1 MYSGILELTSKVKYG
16 FTSRNVPIYLFRPLN
31 PDFPPCI
38 AGSSHRDISTN
49 VLAIAK
55 IDDWNLTGLTRANIV
70 QILGK
75 CGDYDAERKAL
86 LAAYCSV
93 KPPVSPFMLKTPT
106 STGRILIEG
115 RTFNIDP
122 AGCTDIDDVITIN
135 GEEVSITIA
144 DVAEWFKLNPNLTV
158 HQGQTFYMDG
168 KVVRPMLAFENAC
181 SLLPGVE
188 RPGLSLTFTWRNNQI
203 YNLRFEKSWIK
214 NGTSYSYQNVP
225 YIPIIQEI
233 ASHLAGRPVNDSH
246 EWVEQLMLFYNMEVA
261 KRIEGGVYRAH
272 DEPDLEKLKKYE
284 AMGLDVRT
292 LAFKSAHYCGEK
304 TPHYGLKLDV
314 YCHASSP
321 IRRYA
326 DIVNQAILKGD
337 KPPDFNIQQLNT
349 WERQSKRYERDM
361 FFLEA
366 LLHGNTRQV
375 EGIAVSST
383 RVWVPVWKR
392 MVSCKNEA
400 EGKRGILHFS
410 LDMNQPTWKKRM
422 VFRFVDRENP
432 APQPLE

>member
-93 KPPVSPFMLKTPT
+93 KPALSPFMLKTPT
-106 STGRILIEG
+106 PTGRILIEG

-337 KPPDFNIQQLNT
+337 KPPDFNIEQLNT

-375 EGIAVSST
+375 EGVAVSST
-383 RVWVPVWKR
+383 RVWA
-392 MVSCKNEA
+392 VSYTH
-400 EGKRGILHFS
+400 LT
-410 LDMNQPTWKKRM
+410 LPTN
-422 VFRFVDRENP
+422 REV
-432 APQPLE
+432 